1 MYLPTLLTTLALLTL
16 TATATPL
23 AIPDAKAPAAPTQKP
38 IKFTLHDTKTGGCKL
53 QLHDIFAKCNVK
65 VNVDKKHKCADLPR
79 GQYYQGNA
87 CKAKK
92 VKGRKYKG
100 IKVKKQ
106 GHWVVSTTG
115 PAAGVSI
122 EFDDGVGSKVA
133 CDRDSGKDFV
143 C

>member
-1 MYLPTLLTTLALLTL
+1 M
-16 TATATPL
+16 
-23 AIPDAKAPAAPTQKP
+23 
-38 IKFTLHDTKTGGCKL
+38 
-53 QLHDIFAKCNVK
+53 
-65 VNVDKKHKCADLPR
+65 DKKHKCADLPR